1 MKKLRKAFALLAAVS
16 LVYVGGGVFFSCSSD
31 SDDSTAANPTTSTG
45 SGTQKP
51 AEDNPE
57 NPDNPD
63 NPNPSE
69 PDTPENPDN
78 PDNPNPGE
86 PENPETAEIEKIELL
101 VEENAKT
108 SYFVGDE
115 LDVTGLSIKVTYKGS
130 TEENPNVK
138 TVAVT
143 KEMVSGFDSSAA
155 GEKTLTVTYDEK
167 IAGTYTVS
175 VAEDSVV
182 EITAKLADSEKTW
195 NEGDSISAS
204 DVKVSAAYLSGK
216 TAQLLSEAYTVSPAA
231 LAKGENEITVTYGSG
246 ENAKTATFKI
256 NAAVLPKILS
266 VSIPASLTIEA
277 EAESSITATATTEGT
292 PAPAVTYTWSVV
304 GDGLTFTQTNGNVL
318 SIKGNNTDETS
329 SKTVKV
335 TVTATANEKTVS
347 SEECVITVE
356 KHGVTVKNE
365 VKSVSIVESGS
376 KEIACDGEL
385 SLTANVSA
393 TGSVNAEYDWIVTG
407 DTDSVEIE
415 KNSNVIKIT
424 GKNAD
429 TKNKK
434 TVTVKATAKGGE
446 TTTAVESEEITITIG
461 AAPVVVTGVEL
472 VKAETV
478 KAKYYVGDTLDV
490 TGLSLKL
497 TKNDG
502 TEENV
507 DVTKLMVSEF
517 DSTTAG
523 EKTITVTYNGNVAG
537 SYTVTVFEDT
547 VASISAVVSTNKLW
561 FEGNTVSA
569 SDLSVTAKYESG
581 KTADL
586 TTSDYVVSSAALV
599 AGENEITVTY
609 GSGENAKT
617 TKVTVTA
624 VADTVKSITVELAD
638 STKAWKEGDKVSASD
653 FTVTATYESGKTE
666 TPTSGITVEP
676 TTLLAGENAIT
687 VTYGGKSASVSIT
700 ATALPRASFSVK
712 NYLSD
717 GDISLSKTA
726 NGLALTVPADI
737 TASSVKWSVNGAE
750 KTVTGNSATLADLGI
765 TKRGQYVVSVVVTG
779 ANGTKYTASAS
790 VTLSRSAQ

>member
-1 MKKLRKAFALLAAVS
+1 MKKLRKTFALLLAMS
-16 LVYVGGGVFFSCSSD
+16 LVYVGGGVFFSCSAD
-31 SDDSTAANPTTSTG
+31 SDDSTAANPNSPVTEG
-45 SGTQKP
+45 SGPK
-51 AEDNPE
+51 
-57 NPDNPD
+57 
-63 NPNPSE
+63 
-69 PDTPENPDN
+69 
-78 PDNPNPGE
+78 PGE
-86 PENPETAEIEKIELL
+86 STSEKTITALEL
-101 VEENAKT
+101 VKDESVKT
-108 SYFVGDE
+108 EYSVGDE
-115 LDVTGLSIKVTYKGS
+115 LDVSGLSVKVTYS
-130 TEENPNVK
+130 DNSSK

-182 EITAKLADSEKTW
+182 EITAELADSEKTW

-216 TAQLLSEAYTVSPAA
+216 TAQLLSEAYTVSPAT

-266 VSIPASLTIEA
+266 VSIPTSLTIEA

-292 PAPAVTYTWSVV
+292 PAPAVTYTWSVE

-407 DTDSVEIE
+407 DTDSVEVT
-415 KNSNVIKIT
+415 KDGNKIT
-424 GKNAD
+424 IKGKNTD
-429 TKNKK
+429 TKNTK

-446 TTTAVESEEITITIG
+446 TTTAIESEEVTVTIG
-461 AAPVVVTGVEL
+461 AAPVVE
-472 VKAETV
+472 
-478 KAKYYVGDTLDV
+478 
-490 TGLSLKL
+490 
-497 TKNDG
+497 
-502 TEENV
+502 
-507 DVTKLMVSEF
+507 
-517 DSTTAG
+517 
-523 EKTITVTYNGNVAG
+523 
-537 SYTVTVFEDT
+537 
-547 VASISAVVSTNKLW
+547 
-561 FEGNTVSA
+561 
-569 SDLSVTAKYESG
+569 
-581 KTADL
+581 
-586 TTSDYVVSSAALV
+586 
-599 AGENEITVTY
+599 
-609 GSGENAKT
+609 
-617 TKVTVTA
+617 
-624 VADTVKSITVELAD
+624 DTVKSITVVKAD
-638 STKAWKEGDKVSASD
+638 SSKSWKEGDSISASD
-653 FTVTATYESGKTE
+653 FTVTATYDSGKTA
-666 TPTSGITVEP
+666 TPTSGVSVDTAILAAGNNTITISYSGK
-676 TTLLAGENAIT
+676 TAT
-687 VTYGGKSASVSIT
+687 VTIN
-700 ATALPRASFSVK
+700 ATALSRTSFTVS

-737 TASSVKWSVNGAE
+737 TASFVKWSVNDAE
-750 KTVTGNSATLADLGI
+750 KSVTGNSATLADLGI

>member
-16 LVYVGGGVFFSCSSD
+16 LVYVGGGVFFSCSAD
-31 SDDSTAANPTTSTG
+31 GDDGTTANPTTTTG
-45 SGTQKP
+45 SGTKKP

-86 PENPETAEIEKIELL
+86 PENPENAEIEKTELL
-101 VEENAKT
+101 VKENAKT

-182 EITAKLADSEKTW
+182 EITAELADSEKTW

-216 TAQLLSEAYTVSPAA
+216 TAQLLSEAYTVSPAT

-292 PAPAVTYTWSVV
+292 PAPAVTYKWSVK

-365 VKSVSIVESGS
+365 VKFVSIVESGS

-393 TGSVNAEYDWIVTG
+393 TGSVNAEYDWIVSG
-407 DTDSVEIE
+407 DTDSVEVT
-415 KNSNVIKIT
+415 KDGNKIT
-424 GKNAD
+424 IKGKNTD
-429 TKNKK
+429 TKNTK

-446 TTTAVESEEITITIG
+446 TTTAIESEEVTVTIG
-461 AAPVVVTGVEL
+461 AAPVVVTSVQL
-472 VKAETV
+472 VKNGEKTS
-478 KAKYYVGDTLDV
+478 YFVGEQLDV
-490 TGLSLKL
+490 SGLSLQL
-497 TKNDG
+497 EKNDG
-502 TEENV
+502 STENV
-507 DVTKLMVSEF
+507 EVTKAMVSGF
-517 DSTTAG
+517 NSA
-523 EKTITVTYNGNVAG
+523 TVVASQTLTVKYNGTVAG
-537 SYTVTVFEDT
+537 TYT
-547 VASISAVVSTNKLW
+547 ISVV
-561 FEGNTVSA
+561 E
-569 SDLSVTAKYESG
+569 
-581 KTADL
+581 
-586 TTSDYVVSSAALV
+586 
-599 AGENEITVTY
+599 
-609 GSGENAKT
+609 
-617 TKVTVTA
+617 
-624 VADTVKSITVELAD
+624 DTVKSITVVKAD
-638 STKAWKEGDKVSASD
+638 PSKSWKEGDSISASD
-653 FTVTATYESGKTE
+653 FTVTATYDSGKTA
-666 TPTSGITVEP
+666 TPTSGVSVDTAILAAGNNTITISYSGK
-676 TTLLAGENAIT
+676 TAT
-687 VTYGGKSASVSIT
+687 VTIN
-700 ATALPRASFSVK
+700 ATALSRTSFTVS

-737 TASSVKWSVNGAE
+737 TASSVKWSVNDAE
-750 KTVTGNSATLADLGI
+750 KSVTGNSATLADLGI

>member
-1 MKKLRKAFALLAAVS
+1 MKKLRKTFALLLAMS

-31 SDDSTAANPTTSTG
+31 SGDDDSPASPSKPVDDK
-45 SGTQKP
+45 SG
-51 AEDNPE
+51 
-57 NPDNPD
+57 
-63 NPNPSE
+63 PSVQ
-69 PDTPENPDN
+69 PVNPDN

-86 PENPETAEIEKIELL
+86 PENPENAEIEKTELL
-101 VEENAKT
+101 GKENAKT

-155 GEKTLTVTYDEK
+155 GKKTLTVTYDEK

-182 EITAKLADSEKTW
+182 EITAELADSEKTW

-216 TAQLLSEAYTVSPAA
+216 TAQLLSEAYTVSPAT

-292 PAPAVTYTWSVV
+292 LAPAVTYTWSVE

-356 KHGVTVKNE
+356 KPGVTVKNE

-407 DTDSVEIE
+407 DTDSVEVT
-415 KNSNVIKIT
+415 KDGNKIT
-424 GKNAD
+424 IKGKNTD
-429 TKNKK
+429 TKNTK

-446 TTTAVESEEITITIG
+446 TTTAIESEEVTVTIG
-461 AAPVVVTGVEL
+461 AAPVVE
-472 VKAETV
+472 
-478 KAKYYVGDTLDV
+478 
-490 TGLSLKL
+490 
-497 TKNDG
+497 
-502 TEENV
+502 
-507 DVTKLMVSEF
+507 
-517 DSTTAG
+517 
-523 EKTITVTYNGNVAG
+523 
-537 SYTVTVFEDT
+537 
-547 VASISAVVSTNKLW
+547 
-561 FEGNTVSA
+561 
-569 SDLSVTAKYESG
+569 
-581 KTADL
+581 
-586 TTSDYVVSSAALV
+586 
-599 AGENEITVTY
+599 
-609 GSGENAKT
+609 
-617 TKVTVTA
+617 
-624 VADTVKSITVELAD
+624 DTVKSITVVKAD
-638 STKAWKEGDKVSASD
+638 SSKSWKEGDSISASD
-653 FTVTATYESGKTE
+653 FTVTATYDSGKTA
-666 TPTSGITVEP
+666 TPTSGVSVDTAILAAGNNTITISYSGK
-676 TTLLAGENAIT
+676 TAT
-687 VTYGGKSASVSIT
+687 VTIN
-700 ATALPRASFSVK
+700 ATALSRTSFTVS

-737 TASSVKWSVNGAE
+737 TASFVKWSVNDAE
-750 KTVTGNSATLADLGI
+750 KSATGNSATLADLGI